1 MGTYSYIGLIYW
13 QYFAELTRRIGVI
26 AACIPSLRP
35 LVAFLWKGSHKGP
48 TIFSKK
54 SAQATTSSGS
64 SRMAWPG
71 RDEELVGG
79 FTRLED
85 GMPRDQ
91 SRDRWGHDV
100 NVHGGWKDGRSR
112 GEDEVSLQEMRNPG
126 IKVKHEVTVTS
137 EAWDYKDRLY

>member
-1 MGTYSYIGLIYW
+1 
-13 QYFAELTRRIGVI
+13 
-26 AACIPSLRP
+26 
-35 LVAFLWKGSHKGP
+35 
-48 TIFSKK
+48 
-54 SAQATTSSGS
+54 
-64 SRMAWPG
+64 MAWPG

-85 GMPRDQ
+85 GMPREQ

-100 NVHGGWKDGRSR
+100 NVHGGWKDGRPR
-112 GEDEVSLQEMRNPG
+112 GEDEVSLQEMRNTG